1 MSALILGLDQTGMP
15 NSWLTFRQAIEQKA
29 TDQIAWSLGE
39 DIVTYHGG
47 IRRVDG
53 IQSSLTVPSIIAIKN
68 QSGHAPTRRR
78 KISLT
83 NKALFARDRHFCAY
97 CGRHFQ
103 SSDDLSRDHIHPT
116 SRDGK
121 DTWMNVIT
129 ACRPCNRI
137 KDDRTPEEAG
147 MPLIWIPFVP
157 NFYESLILANRH
169 ILADQYEF
177 LESGVSDHFR
187 KRDSRGGRNVILD
200 DPDDEDLD

>member
-15 NSWLTFRQAIEQKA
+15 NSWLTFREAIMQKA

-47 IRRVDG
+47 IRRIDG
-53 IQSSLTVPSIIAIKN
+53 IQSAITVPSIIAIKN
-68 QSGHAPTRRR
+68 QSGHVPTRKR

-97 CGRHFQ
+97 CGRFFR
-103 SSDDLSRDHIHPT
+103 SADDLSRDHIIPT
-116 SRDGK
+116 SKGGK
-121 DTWMNVIT
+121 DTWMNTIT
-129 ACRPCNRI
+129 SCRPCNRI

-157 NFYESLILANRH
+157 NFYESLILDNRN

-177 LESGVSDHFR
+177 LESGVSDHFK
-187 KRDSRGGRNVILD
+187 KRGRGIASLYND
-200 DPDDEDLD
+200 DDE